1 MVQTNHGISFFIFEA
16 EREGGER
23 ERTERNVLLEAN
35 FPVISQLMRH
45 QIQTILHTKA
55 FGLMFVLMKLDEEN
69 VTRENKCKS
78 KVTIFKNMFT
88 YH

>member
-1 MVQTNHGISFFIFEA
+1 M
-16 EREGGER
+16 
-23 ERTERNVLLEAN
+23 LEAN

-55 FGLMFVLMKLDEEN
+55 FGLMSVLMKLDEEN
-69 VTRENKCKS
+69 VTRENKVKS

>member
-1 MVQTNHGISFFIFEA
+1 MFVQITEFPFSYLKQRA
-16 EREGGER
+16 R